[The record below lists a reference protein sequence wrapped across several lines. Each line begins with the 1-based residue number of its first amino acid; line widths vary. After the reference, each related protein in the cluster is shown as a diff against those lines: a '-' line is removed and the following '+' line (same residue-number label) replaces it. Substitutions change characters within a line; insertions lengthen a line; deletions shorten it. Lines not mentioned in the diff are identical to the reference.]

1 MVFRILKASCVGGVA
16 GLLVSC
22 GSVFPSY
29 SVNKRLYAAAV
40 PEQTR
45 IRISYWDQKAWLL
58 DGSGRPVLETD
69 ISTGVPGHETP
80 TGEFRVLEKLKDK
93 RSNRYGRYV
102 RPWTGRVV
110 ANTWEVD
117 TPPGGTVRRGIRMPY
132 WMRLTWDGVG
142 MHVGKFP
149 KRKRSSFGCI
159 RVHKR
164 AQPMVFRK
172 TVVGTPVVIERRS
185 LQEELQVG
193 RQARW

>member
-1 MVFRILKASCVGGVA
+1 MFRILNVLWVGVCT

-22 GSVFPSY
+22 GSVFPGY
-29 SVNKRLYAAAV
+29 SVNKRLYEAAV
-40 PEQTR
+40 PEETR

-80 TGEFRVLEKLKDK
+80 TGEFRVVEKLKDK
-93 RSNRYGRYV
+93 RSNRYGQYV
-102 RPWTGRVV
+102 RPRTGRVV
-110 ANTWEVD
+110 AKTWEVD
-117 TPPGGTVRRGIRMPY
+117 APPEGTVREGISMPY

-159 RVHKR
+159 RVFKR
-164 AQPMVFRK
+164 AQPLVYRK
-172 TVVGTPVVIERRS
+172 TVVGTPVLIEKRS
-185 LQEELQVG
+185 LQEELRV
-193 RQARW
+193 R